1 MCIFCAAIP
10 AVAAAGAKI
19 NADQNRKKGA
29 SKLPVGKITS
39 LVILV
44 LLAGSVTYHT
54 LTFRP

>member
-10 AVAAAGAKI
+10 AVAAAGARM
-19 NADQNRKKGA
+19 NAGQNRKPEV
-29 SKLPVGKITS
+29 SKLPVGRITG
-39 LVILV
+39 LVILL